1 MHWPRPRT
9 EHFMRSR
16 AGKEARFP
24 LSDAEA
30 KTASLIPPVLPASIH
45 AVYIAVRTF
54 YAVTVCRT
62 PNRL

>member
-1 MHWPRPRT
+1 
-9 EHFMRSR
+9 MRSR